1 MTVPITLTIAGSDSS
16 GGAGIQADIKTFSAL
31 QTFGCSVIT
40 AITAQNTTDVQHI
53 TFLDPD
59 IVIKQCSSVLAD
71 LSVTA
76 IKIGMLGNTEI
87 INALADYLSTLAI
100 MPPVIIDPV
109 MISSSGKALLE
120 NTAMEAFKRRLI
132 PKAILITPNLYEAA
146 VLSGRPVPENK
157 SQMQGMLKSLLMLGS
172 QTVLLKGGHLHSTQ
186 SSDLYFDGTNT
197 RTLDK
202 PMIKTRNTHGTGCSL
217 SAAITAFY
225 ARGYAMEEAI
235 VRAKDYVHE
244 GLANAD
250 KLNIGQGH
258 GPIHHFHAW
267 WNRQ

>member
-31 QTFGCSVIT
+31 RTFGCSVIT
-40 AITAQNTTDVQHI
+40 AITAQNTTDVQYI
-53 TFLDPD
+53 TLLDPD
-59 IVIKQCSSVLAD
+59 VVIKQCNSVLTD

-76 IKIGMLGNTEI
+76 IKIGMLGNTDI
-87 INALADYLSTLAI
+87 INALADYLNTLAVV
-100 MPPVIIDPV
+100 PPIIIDPV
-109 MISSSGKALLE
+109 MISSSGKVLLE

-132 PKAILITPNLYEAA
+132 PKALLITPNLHEAA
-146 VLSGRPVPENK
+146 VLSGNPVPENK
-157 SQMQGMLKSLLMLGS
+157 NQMQSMLKSLLMLGS
-172 QTVLLKGGHLHSTQ
+172 QSVLLKGGHLHSTQ

-197 RTLDK
+197 IILDK

-217 SAAITAFY
+217 SAAVTAFY
-225 ARGYAMEEAI
+225 AHGYTMEEA
-235 VRAKDYVHE
+235 VARAKNYVYE

-250 KLNIGQGH
+250 KLNIGKGH

-267 WNRQ
+267 WDR